1 MRGQGAIHHY
11 DVPPRETYTNTPY
24 GTWKR
29 EFPGKE
35 ISIPIARKWA
45 REVLTGRIAA
55 PVLND
60 VLLLLSEVVT
70 NAVTHS
76 DSGRT
81 PDGQVMVRVTHSPGD
96 IHVEVTDGGSAT
108 STPTVRMPESDE
120 DGGRGLWLVD
130 LLATAWGSHRGEAT
144 GSVWFQVAKC

>member
-1 MRGQGAIHHY
+1 MRAQGAIRHC
-11 DVPPRETYTNTPY
+11 DDPPQETYTNASY

-29 EFPGKE
+29 EFPEKE
-35 ISIPIARKWA
+35 IPIPIARKWA
-45 REVLTGRIAA
+45 HEVLTGRIAA
-55 PVLND
+55 PALDD

-70 NAVTHS
+70 HA

-81 PDGQVMVRVTHSPGD
+81 PDGQVTVRVPHSPGN

-108 STPTVRMPESDE
+108 STPIVRMPESDE

-130 LLATAWGSHRGEAT
+130 LLATAWEAQRDETT
-144 GSVWFQVAKC
+144 GSPWFQVAKC

>member
-11 DVPPRETYTNTPY
+11 DDPPRETYTNAPY

-45 REVLTGRIAA
+45 HKVLTGRIAA
-55 PVLND
+55 PALDD
-60 VLLLLSEVVT
+60 VLLLLSELVT
-70 NAVTHS
+70 NALTHS

-108 STPTVRMPESDE
+108 TTPTVRMPESDD
-120 DGGRGLWLVD
+120 DGGRSLWLVNQIGR
-130 LLATAWGSHRGEAT
+130 AH
-144 GSVWFQVAKC
+144 V

>member
-11 DVPPRETYTNTPY
+11 DDPPRETYTNAPY

-45 REVLTGRIAA
+45 HKVLTGRIAA
-55 PVLND
+55 PALDD
-60 VLLLLSEVVT
+60 VLLLLSELVT
-70 NAVTHS
+70 NALTHS

-108 STPTVRMPESDE
+108 TTPTVRMPESDD
-120 DGGRGLWLVD
+120 DGGRSLWLVN
-130 LLATAWGSHRGEAT
+130 LLATAWGSHRDETT

>member
-1 MRGQGAIHHY
+1 MRGQGAIRHH
-11 DVPPRETYTNTPY
+11 DDPPRETYTYAPY
-24 GTWKR
+24 GTRKR

-45 REVLTGRIAA
+45 REVLTGRITA
-55 PVLND
+55 PVLDD
-60 VLLLLSEVVT
+60 VLLLLSELVT
-70 NAVTHS
+70 NAVAHS

-81 PDGQVMVRVTHSPGD
+81 PGGQVMVRMTHSPGD

-108 STPTVRMPESDE
+108 STPTVRMPESNE
-120 DGGRGLWLVD
+120 DGGRSLWLVN
-130 LLATAWGSHRGEAT
+130 LLATTWGSQRDEAT

>member
-1 MRGQGAIHHY
+1 MRGQGAIRHY
-11 DVPPRETYTNTPY
+11 NDPPRETYTNAPY

-45 REVLTGRIAA
+45 HEVLTGRIAA
-55 PVLND
+55 PVLDD
-60 VLLLLSEVVT
+60 VLLLLSELVT
-70 NAVTHS
+70 NTATHS

-96 IHVEVTDGGSAT
+96 IRVEVTDGGSAT
-108 STPTVRMPESDE
+108 STPTVRRPESDE
-120 DGGRGLWLVD
+120 DGGRGLLLVD
-130 LLATAWGSHRGEAT
+130 LLATAWGSRRDEAT